1 MTNGSLR
8 CFCVALGCLSAVA
21 ILVAPFSL
29 GGDDSV
35 LEARLQEV
43 SPQSPAPDSPPSGS
57 QPPSPKK
64 LPVDSKPS
72 TKGSKSLKSKSLG
85 SGLEIGDGLISGF
98 QDDLNSKPYSY
109 QANYEVEQNGLRGR
123 LKVTATLLDGYH
135 TFSTTQG
142 AGGPE
147 PTVISI
153 VTPGVLLQGP
163 FTPDTA
169 FEVSM
174 DEPGAEGIRVEIHH
188 DSATWTAP
196 IQFDITRESSQPD
209 LAVKI
214 NAQVCKDSCIPIR
227 GLELKATFAGFY
239 ESPKALGLDDPFRDK
254 ESSIAWT
261 VVLSKATA
269 APGDDVDLLL
279 TANPDDQFHIYKYD
293 PTDSETNSRTLIAL
307 TQKAGMI
314 AKTPTTDVQYVH
326 KDLGGGIEVDYYPKK
341 VTFKIPLKVPNQAI
355 PGLYPIQGIIGYQGC
370 TDGSCEEPR
379 GIQFQTELKIGN
391 DPASGPI
398 AASMQAI
405 RFRTVS
411 ENGNLNQW
419 IDEDGVKLTL
429 SGSEIWT
436 KFCLAMLGGLI
447 LNFMPCVL
455 PVIGLK
461 ILGFVS
467 EAGGDRGKSSLLT
480 LTYAAG
486 IISLILGLG
495 LVSVLVR
502 AYTGNAYGWGQQF
515 SSIEFRVLITA
526 FMFSLALS
534 FLGVWEIPIPG
545 FAMSKTSTELSNRE
559 GYLGAFFKGLI
570 TTILATPCSAPFL
583 GGVFVVALSQ
593 PAWVVLLIFF
603 GVGLGMSLPYLA
615 VAVQPSLLSF
625 LPKPGAWMET
635 FKEFLAFPMLLSVV
649 FLVSGF
655 LDKDRMSMLSALM
668 FVWFACWMIGRVPA
682 WAEGRTKIKAWL
694 ISTAV
699 AVAGTYGSFYALQ
712 PSRYELAWQEY
723 EESKL
728 DALVAEGK
736 TVMIDFTANW
746 CQNCKLNLR
755 VALET
760 KQVKELLES
769 KGIVPMVADLT
780 NYSPKVQAKLRE
792 LNSLSIPVLAI
803 YSGENP
809 DHPVVLRDLITESQ
823 VITALHQAS
832 SDSPSKIQ
840 RLQSALTTRAEPSTT
855 TSAVR

>member
-1 MTNGSLR
+1 MMNGSSR
-8 CFCVALGCLSAVA
+8 CFFVILGWLSAVA
-21 ILVAPFSL
+21 ILLASSL
-29 GGDDSV
+29 HGGDDGE
-35 LEARLQEV
+35 LEARSPEV
-43 SPQSPAPDSPPSGS
+43 SQQPTAPNAPPPAN
-57 QPPSPKK
+57 QPPSPNQ
-64 LPVDSKPS
+64 PPIDRKPS
-72 TKGSKSLKSKSLG
+72 SKGTKSLKSKRLG
-85 SGLEIGDGLISGF
+85 NGLEVGDGLISGF

-109 QANYEVEQNGLRGR
+109 EASYELEENGLRGR
-123 LKVTATLLDGYH
+123 LEVTATLLGGYH

-142 AGGPE
+142 AGGPD

-153 VTPGVLLQGP
+153 VTSGVSLEGP
-163 FTPDTA
+163 FTSDTA
-169 FEVSM
+169 YEVSM
-174 DEPGAEGIRVEIHH
+174 DEPGAEGVRVEIHH
-188 DSATWTAP
+188 DSVTWTAP
-196 IQFDITRESSQPD
+196 IRFNASRETSQPD
-209 LAVKI
+209 LEVKV
-214 NAQVCKDSCIPIR
+214 NAQVCKESCIPIR
-227 GLELKATFAGFY
+227 GLELHATFAGFY
-239 ESPKALGLDDPFRDK
+239 ESPKALRLDDAFREKD
-254 ESSIAWT
+254 SPIAWA
-261 VVLSKATA
+261 VVLSKSTA
-269 APGDDVDLLL
+269 APGDTVDLLL

-293 PTDSETNSRTLIAL
+293 STDSETNSRTLIAL
-307 TQKAGMI
+307 TQKASMI
-314 AKTPTTDVQYVH
+314 AKAPISDVRYVH
-326 KDLGGGIEVDYYPKK
+326 KDLGGGIEVDFYPKK
-341 VTFKIPLKVPNQAI
+341 VTFKIPLRVPNQAV

-370 TDGSCEEPR
+370 TDGSCDQPR
-379 GIQFQTELKIGN
+379 GIQFQTELRIGN
-391 DPASGPI
+391 DPESGPI
-398 AASMQAI
+398 AAAIQAI
-405 RFRTVS
+405 PFKTVS
-411 ENGNLNQW
+411 TNGNLNKW
-419 IDEDGVKLTL
+419 IDEEGVKLTL

-461 ILGFVS
+461 VLGFVS
-467 EAGGDRGKSSLLT
+467 EAGGDRSKSSLLT

-495 LVSVLVR
+495 LLSVLVR

-603 GVGLGMSLPYLA
+603 GVGLGMSMPYLA

-682 WAEGRTKIKAWL
+682 WAEGRTKMKAWL

-699 AVAGTYGSFYALQ
+699 AVAGTYGSFYTLQ

-723 EESKL
+723 EESTL
-728 DALVAEGK
+728 DAMIAEGK

-769 KGIVPMVADLT
+769 EGIVPMVADLT

-809 DHPVVLRDLITESQ
+809 DNPVVLRDLVTESQ
-823 VITALHQAS
+823 VMTALQQAIS
-832 SDSPSKIQ
+832 SRPPASPQTQPAS
-840 RLQSALTTRAEPSTT
+840 LTRAEPSTT

>member
-1 MTNGSLR
+1 MTNGSFR
-8 CFCVALGCLSAVA
+8 CFCVVLGWLSAIA
-21 ILVAPFSL
+21 IPVAPFSL
-29 GGDDSV
+29 GGEDTV
-35 LEARLQEV
+35 LEARLPEA
-43 SPQSPAPDSPPSGS
+43 SPQPPEPNAPPSGN

-64 LPVDSKPS
+64 PPVDSKPS
-72 TKGSKSLKSKSLG
+72 TKGAKSLKSKSLG

-109 QANYEVEQNGLRGR
+109 QASYEVEENGLRGR
-123 LKVTATLLDGYH
+123 LEVTATLLGGYH

-153 VTPGVLLQGP
+153 VTPGVSLEGP
-163 FTPDTA
+163 FTSDIA
-169 FEVSM
+169 YEVSM
-174 DEPGAEGIRVEIHH
+174 DEPGAEGTRVEIHH
-188 DSATWTAP
+188 DSVTWTAP
-196 IQFDITRESSQPD
+196 IQFDFSRETTQPD
-209 LAVKI
+209 LEVKI
-214 NAQVCKDSCIPIR
+214 SAQVCKESCIPIR

-239 ESPKALGLDDPFRDK
+239 ESPKALGLGDSFREKD
-254 ESSIAWT
+254 SPIAWT
-261 VVLSKATA
+261 AGLTKSTA
-269 APGDDVDLLL
+269 APGDTVELVL
-279 TANPDDQFHIYKYD
+279 TANPDDQFHIYQYD

-314 AKTPTTDVQYVH
+314 AKTPTSDVRHVH

-341 VTFKIPLKVPNQAI
+341 VTFKIPLKIPNQAV

-370 TDGSCEEPR
+370 TDGSCDQPR

-398 AASMQAI
+398 AASIQAI
-405 RFRTVS
+405 PFKTVL
-411 ENGNLNQW
+411 ENGNLNRW
-419 IDEDGVKLTL
+419 IDDEGVKLTL

-436 KFCLAMLGGLI
+436 KFCMAMLGGLI

-461 ILGFVS
+461 VLGFVS
-467 EAGGDRGKSSLLT
+467 EAGGDRSKSSLLT

-495 LVSVLVR
+495 LLSVLVR

-515 SSIEFRVLITA
+515 SSMEFRVLITA

-603 GVGLGMSLPYLA
+603 GVGLGMSMPYLA

-625 LPKPGAWMET
+625 LPKPGVWMET

-668 FVWFACWMIGRVPA
+668 FIWFACWMIGRVPA
-682 WAEGRTKIKAWL
+682 WAEGRTKMKAWL

-780 NYSPKVQAKLRE
+780 NHSPKVQAKLRE

-809 DHPVVLRDLITESQ
+809 NDPVVLRDLITESQ
-823 VITALHQAS
+823 VITALHQAI
-832 SDSPSKIQ
+832 SDSPPNIP
-840 RLQSALTTRAEPSTT
+840 RNQSASVTLAEPSTT

>member
-1 MTNGSLR
+1 
-8 CFCVALGCLSAVA
+8 
-21 ILVAPFSL
+21 
-29 GGDDSV
+29 
-35 LEARLQEV
+35 
-43 SPQSPAPDSPPSGS
+43 
-57 QPPSPKK
+57 
-64 LPVDSKPS
+64 
-72 TKGSKSLKSKSLG
+72 
-85 SGLEIGDGLISGF
+85 
-98 QDDLNSKPYSY
+98 
-109 QANYEVEQNGLRGR
+109 
-123 LKVTATLLDGYH
+123 
-135 TFSTTQG
+135 
-142 AGGPE
+142 
-147 PTVISI
+147 
-153 VTPGVLLQGP
+153 
-163 FTPDTA
+163 
-169 FEVSM
+169 
-174 DEPGAEGIRVEIHH
+174 
-188 DSATWTAP
+188 
-196 IQFDITRESSQPD
+196 
-209 LAVKI
+209 
-214 NAQVCKDSCIPIR
+214 
-227 GLELKATFAGFY
+227 
-239 ESPKALGLDDPFRDK
+239 
-254 ESSIAWT
+254 
-261 VVLSKATA
+261 
-269 APGDDVDLLL
+269 
-279 TANPDDQFHIYKYD
+279 
-293 PTDSETNSRTLIAL
+293 
-307 TQKAGMI
+307 
-314 AKTPTTDVQYVH
+314 
-326 KDLGGGIEVDYYPKK
+326 
-341 VTFKIPLKVPNQAI
+341 
-355 PGLYPIQGIIGYQGC
+355 
-370 TDGSCEEPR
+370 
-379 GIQFQTELKIGN
+379 
-391 DPASGPI
+391 
-398 AASMQAI
+398 
-405 RFRTVS
+405 
-411 ENGNLNQW
+411 
-419 IDEDGVKLTL
+419 
-429 SGSEIWT
+429 
-436 KFCLAMLGGLI
+436 MLGGLI

-461 ILGFVS
+461 VLGFVS
-467 EAGGDRGKSSLLT
+467 EAGGDRSKSSFLT

-495 LVSVLVR
+495 LLSVLVR

-515 SSIEFRVLITA
+515 SSMEFRVLITA

-603 GVGLGMSLPYLA
+603 GVGLGMSMPYLA

-682 WAEGRTKIKAWL
+682 WAEGRTKMKAWL

-699 AVAGTYGSFYALQ
+699 AVAGTYGSFYVLQ

-780 NYSPKVQAKLRE
+780 NHSPKVLAKLRE

-809 DHPVVLRDLITESQ
+809 NDPVVLRDLITESQ
-823 VITALHQAS
+823 VITALHQAI
-832 SDSPSKIQ
+832 SDSSPNIP
-840 RLQSALTTRAEPSTT
+840 RNQSASVTLAEPPTT

>member
-8 CFCVALGCLSAVA
+8 CFCVVLGWLSAVS
-21 ILVAPFSL
+21 ILAAPSSL
-29 GGDDSV
+29 GGDYSV
-35 LEARLQEV
+35 LEARLPEV
-43 SPQSPAPDSPPSGS
+43 SSQPPDPNAPPSGN
-57 QPPSPKK
+57 QPPSPKAP
-64 LPVDSKPS
+64 PVDSKPS
-72 TKGSKSLKSKSLG
+72 TKGAKSLKSKSLG
-85 SGLEIGDGLISGF
+85 NGLEIGDGLISGF
-98 QDDLNSKPYSY
+98 QDDLNSTPYSY
-109 QANYEVEQNGLRGR
+109 EASYEVEESGLRGR
-123 LKVTATLLDGYH
+123 LQVTATLLGGYH

-142 AGGPE
+142 TGGPD

-153 VTPGVLLQGP
+153 VTPGVSMEGP
-163 FTPDTA
+163 FTPDIA

-188 DSATWTAP
+188 ESVTWTAP
-196 IQFDITRESSQPD
+196 IQFDVSRETTQPD
-209 LAVKI
+209 LEVKI
-214 NAQVCKDSCIPIR
+214 NAQVCKESCIPIR

-239 ESPKALGLDDPFRDK
+239 ESPKALGLDDSFRDK
-254 ESSIAWT
+254 DSPIAWT
-261 VVLSKATA
+261 VVLSKSTA
-269 APGDDVDLLL
+269 APGDDVELLL

-293 PTDSETNSRTLIAL
+293 STDSETNSRTLIAL

-314 AKTPTTDVQYVH
+314 AKTPTSDAQHVH

-370 TDGSCEEPR
+370 TDGSCDQPR

-405 RFRTVS
+405 PFKTVS
-411 ENGNLNQW
+411 ANGNLNKW
-419 IDEDGVKLTL
+419 IDEEGVKLTL

-495 LVSVLVR
+495 LLSVLVR

-682 WAEGRTKIKAWL
+682 WAEGRTKMKAWL

-809 DHPVVLRDLITESQ
+809 DNPAVLRDLITETQ
-823 VITALHQAS
+823 VITALHQAIS
-832 SDSPSKIQ
+832 ESPPVNPQTQPAS
-840 RLQSALTTRAEPSTT
+840 LTRAEPSTT